1 MRGLNLL
8 YLNPTA
14 ARLDLAGI
22 FMAEL
27 NLTPLAVDNYTE
39 QLTTALVSGLRLTY
53 LCLLGFWD
61 KGGQNNS
68 PQSWESL
75 LDRFV
80 LMLNEPQLVHIKKA
94 KGRAILTARG
104 IKEEFKTSFGWF
116 LLQPS
121 EKYAQSLSIQLVST
135 GSCVGP
141 WHDSKWLTEIKSQ
154 LCRGHKGCGV
164 GCTCGLLQASTSSPL
179 CTRQDLLLPMAKL
192 MKPFSLS
199 HPWLTV
205 S

>member
-27 NLTPLAVDNYTE
+27 NLTPLSVDNYTE

-68 PQSWESL
+68 PQS
-75 LDRFV
+75 
-80 LMLNEPQLVHIKKA
+80 
-94 KGRAILTARG
+94 
-104 IKEEFKTSFGWF
+104 
-116 LLQPS
+116 
-121 EKYAQSLSIQLVST
+121 
-135 GSCVGP
+135 
-141 WHDSKWLTEIKSQ
+141 
-154 LCRGHKGCGV
+154 
-164 GCTCGLLQASTSSPL
+164 
-179 CTRQDLLLPMAKL
+179 
-192 MKPFSLS
+192 
-199 HPWLTV
+199 
-205 S
+205 